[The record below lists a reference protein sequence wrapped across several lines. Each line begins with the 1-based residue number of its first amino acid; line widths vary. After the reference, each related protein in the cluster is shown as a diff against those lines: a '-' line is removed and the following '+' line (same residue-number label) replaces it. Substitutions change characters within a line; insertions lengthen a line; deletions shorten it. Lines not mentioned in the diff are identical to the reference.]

1 MAKITT
7 KDCVDFLVKCAEEF
21 HPTMA
26 DTHETAEEYAA
37 LSPEQKLK
45 SSHALLTNPK
55 MWKRVGKYSPKGYW
69 TKIGF
74 GEEFNAWDMYD
85 PPMKEE
91 DIKSIRHFSNAPPMP
106 KSLYLDDDEFDGDED
121 ELVYMP
127 YGGLPGH
134 LERHSLYEVYEM
146 KDGTLILGDNFGD

>member
-1 MAKITT
+1 MTKITT
-7 KDCVDFLVKCAEEF
+7 ADCIDFLVKCAEDF
-21 HPTMA
+21 HPMMQ
-26 DTHETAEEYAA
+26 DTHETPQEYAA
-37 LSPEQKLK
+37 LSDEMKRK

-55 MWKRVGKYSPKGYW
+55 CWKRLGKYSPKGYW
-69 TKIGF
+69 DKIGF
-74 GEEFNAWDMYD
+74 GEEFNAWHMYD

-91 DIKSIRHFSNAPPMP
+91 DIKAIRHFANAPMRP
-106 KSLYLDDDEFDGDED
+106 KGRELTEDDFDED
-121 ELVYMP
+121 ELTYMP